1 MSSDRIHLGV
11 DEARALGERALR
23 GIGYDAEEAQIIADH
38 VIDAALCG
46 YEYSGLAKILNIP
59 EHPRFAQPRRPIKI
73 LRETEVSALYDG
85 GNNNGMVAMYHAA
98 QAAIAKAAAHGIAII
113 GVTDSWMSG
122 RSAYFVEMI
131 ARADLVAIHTAS
143 SGGAVAPHGGSRP
156 VLGTNPI
163 AFALPG
169 DDGPLVLDMGTSAF
183 MGTDLALRVRLGTP
197 LPEGVAIDRDGN
209 PTRDANEARD
219 GALLPF
225 GSHKGFGLGL
235 IVQAF
240 GLLGGAAAVAD
251 NNDGYIFIAF
261 RPDLLVP
268 LADLKREL
276 AALIARVKAV
286 PPLPGFAEI
295 RIPGEQSAKNRARL
309 AREGLE
315 IDRLVYDRLN
325 ALAGVNE
332 PARGR

>member
-1 MSSDRIHLGV
+1 MAADRVRLSLI
-11 DEARALGERALR
+11 EARRLGERALG
-23 GIGYDAEEAQIIADH
+23 GIGYDAEDARIVADH

-59 EHPRFAQPRRPIKI
+59 EHPRFAQPRRPMKI
-73 LRETEVSALYDG
+73 LHETEVSALYDG

-98 QAAIAKAAAHGIAII
+98 RAAIGKAAAHGIAIV

-131 ARADLVAIHTAS
+131 ARAGLVAIHTAS
-143 SGGAVAPHGGSRP
+143 SGAVVAPHGGARP

-169 DDGPLVLDMGTSAF
+169 ADGPLVLDMGTSAF

-197 LPEGVAIDRDGN
+197 LPEGVAIDRDGR
-209 PTRDANEARD
+209 PTRDPEEARQ

-225 GSHKGFGLGL
+225 GGHKGFGLGL

-240 GLLGGAAAVAD
+240 GLLGGAAVIPGHD
-251 NNDGYIFIAF
+251 DGYVFIAF

-276 AALIARVKAV
+276 GAPSQRGKAG
-286 PPLPGFAEI
+286 PPLPGF
-295 RIPGEQSAKNRARL
+295 GE
-309 AREGLE
+309 
-315 IDRLVYDRLN
+315 
-325 ALAGVNE
+325 
-332 PARGR
+332 